1 MNKTILTTA
10 VISAVTGGVLGGVVT
25 YVTVN
30 KALRTRYED
39 WANHEIDSV
48 KARYALMHKDSE
60 QLDILAMAENPT
72 PEIKAAVERGRQLM
86 QNLGYTDGKSAE
98 AAPKHKEEEADDR
111 FPGTVSLFDQGYSA
125 NDVPESDEPDDED
138 VHPSYVVIEG
148 EPFLITE
155 TDFFENS
162 PGYELDTLTYYAVD
176 ESLCDENNALIPRVD
191 ETVGERH
198 LHMFQE
204 GNGAKTSLYIQND
217 DQQTLYEVIL
227 DNRSYAAVVLGMDEA
242 DLGIKAPKEKPK
254 KMKKDDH

>member
-1 MNKTILTTA
+1 MNKNILTTA
-10 VISAVTGGVLGGVVT
+10 VISGVTGAVFGGIVT

-30 KALRTRYED
+30 KALRKRYED
-39 WANHEIDSV
+39 WANSEIDSV
-48 KARYALMHKDSE
+48 KARYALMHKDTE
-60 QLDILAMAENPT
+60 QLDILAMAENPS
-72 PEIKAAVERGRQLM
+72 PEIQAAVAKGLEIM
-86 QNLGYTDGKSAE
+86 QQMGYSE
-98 AAPKHKEEEADDR
+98 AQPVEKPKHKEEEADDR

-125 NDVPESDEPDDED
+125 DDVPESDEPDDED
-138 VHPSYVVIEG
+138 IHPSYKVIEG

-155 TDFFENS
+155 TDFFENG

-254 KMKKDDH
+254 KMKKVDH